1 MREMISLLLLLTGAV
16 FVFIA
21 ALGVVR
27 MPDMFLR
34 MSAASKAGSLGASLA
49 LLAAALYFYDLAIAI
64 RVIATIAFIFLTTP
78 VAAHLITRA
87 AYVNDVPLW
96 EKTICNE
103 LGGRYDRETHRLASS
118 STQQQN

>member
-49 LLAAALYFYDLAIAI
+49 LLAAALYFYDLAIAV

>member
-1 MREMISLLLLLTGAV
+1 MREVISLLLLLTGAV

-78 VAAHLITRA
+78 VAAHLIARA

-103 LGGRYDRETHRLASS
+103 LQGRYDRETHRLASS

>member
-78 VAAHLITRA
+78 VAAHLIARA

-103 LGGRYDRETHRLASS
+103 LQGRYDRETHRLASS

>member
-1 MREMISLLLLLTGAV
+1 MREVISLLLLLAGAV

-49 LLAAALYFYDLAIAI
+49 LLASALYFYDLAIAV

-103 LGGRYDRETHRLASS
+103 LQGRYDQETHRLASS

>member
-1 MREMISLLLLLTGAV
+1 MREVISLLLLLTGAV

-78 VAAHLITRA
+78 VAAHLIARA

-103 LGGRYDRETHRLASS
+103 LRGRYDRETHRLASS

>member
-49 LLAAALYFYDLAIAI
+49 LLASALYFYDLAIAI

-103 LGGRYDRETHRLASS
+103 LQGRYDQETHRLASS

>member
-1 MREMISLLLLLTGAV
+1 MREVISLLLLLAGAV

-49 LLAAALYFYDLAIAI
+49 LLASALYFYDLAIAV

-78 VAAHLITRA
+78 VAAHLIARA

>member
-1 MREMISLLLLLTGAV
+1 MREVISLSLLLTGAV

-78 VAAHLITRA
+78 VAAHLIARA

-103 LGGRYDRETHRLASS
+103 LQGRYDRETHRLASS